1 VVFEMGEL
9 SSHELMGDFIGVF
22 NRIHEMLETE
32 YGEPKMEVKQTNM
45 SGDQRKQYS
54 ERYSQSISFNTVMFP
69 DFDKIDVTAS
79 TQHGHIELTYTLLQ
93 DNQNLETIVIDK
105 NFRGNYTEKMRDLIK
120 KHCSANFQSFIV
132 YTIKTINRWHL
143 LTPQILTV
151 EKFKAE
157 TKKRIIIIK
166 ENDSSL
172 VHFRLEHIES
182 LHESYKIELFQNNTP
197 IVERMLEIFNE
208 TSVKNAVECL
218 LTIETLVKEKYPEP
232 FLRLFN
238 LTNSY
243 LSKNLLHWE
252 TLTTSARKNEITEH
266 SIVVEN
272 QNSSFFCFK
281 LVYKTTPEAIYEIQV
296 QEKVQG
302 NQKRCLGTVEIDTCE
317 EQTVNDA
324 VRNLILDY
332 CIFRRKEETTNP
344 VSDSQRTVLSKAILH
359 TMDRLVHLL

>member
-1 VVFEMGEL
+1 MG
-9 SSHELMGDFIGVF
+9 GFIGVF
-22 NRIHEMLETE
+22 DGIHAMLETE
-32 YGEPKMEVKQTNM
+32 YGEPHMDVKQTNI
-45 SGDQRKQYS
+45 SGDQVKKYN

-69 DFDKIDVTAS
+69 DFDKIEVTAS
-79 TQHGHIELTYTLLQ
+79 TQFGHTTFTYTLLQ
-93 DNQNLETIVIDK
+93 ANQDLQTIVINE
-105 NFRGNYTEKMRDLIK
+105 NFQGSYTDEMRDLIK

-132 YTIKTINRWHL
+132 YTIKTINRWHD

-218 LTIETLVKEKYPEP
+218 LTIERLVKEKYPEP

-252 TLTTSARKNEITEH
+252 TLTTSARKNEITEY

-272 QNSSFFCFK
+272 QDSSFFCFK
-281 LVYKTTPEAIYEIQV
+281 LVYKTTPKAIYEIQV

-317 EQTVNDA
+317 EKTVNDA

-344 VSDSQRTVLSKAILH
+344 VPDRERTVQSKAILH